1 MEEKRFDPY
10 QFIGFIL
17 IALILTWML
26 YNNNPENYPTEKDKV
41 TNVEPDGNKKEII
54 DSETN
59 KNSFINSSDDLA
71 NLFKKPSVEY
81 EKIENKKIELEVS
94 TKGANIFKLRLKEF
108 DNYEKSP
115 LFLINEDNS
124 DFNVEI
130 FLSDG
135 RILNTSE
142 MYFIPQ
148 KENRDNN
155 QVLTLK
161 SKISENQYVSFVY
174 SLSKESYFVDFNIKT
189 QGVSNIIS
197 SKNPPKVTWKTNAFR
212 NSKSIDY
219 ENRYTELTYGYES
232 DKVDYLS
239 LSGDDEELV
248 EEVRWVSYRQ
258 HFFSSIIVPN
268 NPFNK
273 ILMKSNDLAADKS
286 LKEKY
291 TKSFESEFYLDN
303 KKGDLDSDFKF
314 YFGPSDY
321 QTLKN
326 FKGDLEASI
335 PLGWGIFGWINR
347 FVFLPLFGFLSSFL
361 PHGISIIIMTIIV
374 RLAMSPVTYK
384 SYVSQIKMK
393 VLRPEVEEIAA
404 KYKNDAVKKQQETMS
419 LYTRAGANPLSGC
432 VPALI
437 QLPVFYALFT
447 FFPVAFV
454 LRQKSFLWADDLSS
468 YDSIYDLPFNIP
480 FYGDHISLF
489 PILASIAIFFYTK
502 MTTGQQP
509 MPQQPGM
516 PNMKVI
522 MYLMPLMMLF
532 FFNNYSSGLSLY
544 YFVSNLLTIILMLV
558 IKNYIIDN
566 DKILKKLKRIK
577 INQEN
582 QEVLLQDFKK
592 QWRKQ
597 KNKKNQEKDI
607 VDSFIT

>member
-26 YNNNPENYPTEKDKV
+26 YQNNPENYPAEKNKV
-41 TNVEPDGNKKEII
+41 TNVEP
-54 DSETN
+54 SEN
-59 KNSFINSSDDLA
+59 KNNQTDSKNIQKSLRNSSNDLA
-71 NLFKKPSVEY
+71 NLFVKPTVDF
-81 EKIENKKIELEVS
+81 EKIENQKIQLDIS
-94 TKGANIFKLRLKEF
+94 TKGANISKLRLKEF
-108 DNYEKSP
+108 DDYKKNP
-115 LFLINEDNS
+115 LFLINEDNT
-124 DFNVEI
+124 NLNLEI
-130 FLSDG
+130 YLSDG
-135 RILNTSE
+135 RVLNTSE
-142 MYFIPQ
+142 MYFIPK
-148 KENRDNN
+148 KENRDDN
-155 QVLTLK
+155 QVLVLK
-161 SKISENQYVSFVY
+161 SKISENQYISFVY
-174 SLSKESYFVDFNIKT
+174 SLKKESYFVDLNIKT
-189 QGVSNIIS
+189 QGISNILS
-197 SKNPPKVTWKTNAFR
+197 SKNFPKVTWKSDVFR

-219 ENRYTELTYGYES
+219 ENRYTELTYGYDG

-258 HFFSSIIVPN
+258 HFFSSIIVPTT
-268 NPFNK
+268 PFDK

-291 TKSFESEFYLDN
+291 TKSFESEFYIEN
-303 KKGDLDSDFKF
+303 KKGDLDSGFKF

-326 FKGDLEASI
+326 LNGDLETSI

-347 FVFLPLFGFLSSFL
+347 FIFLPLFGFLSSFL

-454 LRQKSFLWADDLSS
+454 LRQKSFLWAEDLSS
-468 YDSIYDLPFNIP
+468 YDSIYDLSFNIP

-566 DKILKKLKRIK
+566 DKILQK
-577 INQEN
+577 IEEN
-582 QEVLLQDFKK
+582 KNKPRKPGGFAARLQKAMEDAE
-592 QWRKQ
+592 KQ
-597 KNKKNQEKDI
+597 KKSRKGYR
-607 VDSFIT
+607 

>member
-71 NLFKKPSVEY
+71 NLFKKPSVDY

-94 TKGANIFKLRLKEF
+94 TKGANILKLRLKEF

-303 KKGDLDSDFKF
+303 KKGDLDSEFKF

-566 DKILKKLKRIK
+566 DKILEK
-577 INQEN
+577 IEEN
-582 QEVLLQDFKK
+582 KNKPRKPGGFASRLQKAMEEAE
-592 QWRKQ
+592 KQ
-597 KNKKNQEKDI
+597 KKSRKGYR
-607 VDSFIT
+607 

>member
-26 YNNNPENYPTEKDKV
+26 YNNNPENYPAEKDKV

-71 NLFKKPSVEY
+71 NLFKKPSVDY

-94 TKGANIFKLRLKEF
+94 TKGANILKLRLKEF

-326 FKGDLEASI
+326 FNGDLEASI

-566 DKILKKLKRIK
+566 DKILEK
-577 INQEN
+577 IEEN
-582 QEVLLQDFKK
+582 KNKPRKPGGFASRLQKAMEEAE
-592 QWRKQ
+592 KQ
-597 KNKKNQEKDI
+597 KKSRKGYR
-607 VDSFIT
+607 

>member
-26 YNNNPENYPTEKDKV
+26 YNNNPENYPAEKDKV

-71 NLFKKPSVEY
+71 NLFKKPSVDY

-94 TKGANIFKLRLKEF
+94 TKGANILKLRLKEF

-566 DKILKKLKRIK
+566 DKILEK
-577 INQEN
+577 IEEN
-582 QEVLLQDFKK
+582 KNKPRKPGGFASRLQKAMEEAE
-592 QWRKQ
+592 KQ
-597 KNKKNQEKDI
+597 KKSRKGYR
-607 VDSFIT
+607 

>member
-26 YNNNPENYPTEKDKV
+26 YRNNSENYPAEKNKV
-41 TNVEPDGNKKEII
+41 TNIQGSENKKDETESEINEN
-54 DSETN
+54 SL
-59 KNSFINSSDDLA
+59 KNSSSDLA
-71 NLFKKPSVEY
+71 NLFRKPLVDFK
-81 EKIENKKIELEVS
+81 KIENKKIELEIS
-94 TKGANIFKLRLKEF
+94 TKGANISKLRLKEF
-108 DNYEKSP
+108 DNYKKTP
-115 LFLINEDNS
+115 IFLINENNT
-124 DFNVEI
+124 DFNIEI

-135 RILNTSE
+135 RVLNTSE
-142 MYFIPQ
+142 MFFIPQ
-148 KENRDNN
+148 TENRDNN
-155 QVLTLK
+155 QVLILK
-161 SKISENQYVSFVY
+161 SQIYENQYISFIY
-174 SLSKESYFVDFNIKT
+174 SLNKESYFVDFNIKT
-189 QGVSNIIS
+189 QGISNLLS
-197 SKNPPKVTWKTNAFR
+197 SKKPPKVTWKSNTFR

-219 ENRYTELTYGYES
+219 ENRFTELTYGYES

-239 LSGDDEELV
+239 LSGDDKESV
-248 EEVRWVSYRQ
+248 EEIRWISYRQ
-258 HFFSSIIVPN
+258 HFFSSIIVPKI
-268 NPFNK
+268 PFDK
-273 ILMKSNDLAADKS
+273 VLMKSIDLAADKS
-286 LKEKY
+286 LNEKF
-291 TKSFESEFYLDN
+291 TKSFESEFDLEN

-321 QTLKN
+321 QTLKDLE
-326 FKGDLEASI
+326 GDLEASI

-347 FVFLPLFGFLSSFL
+347 FVFLPLFDFLSSFL
-361 PHGISIIIMTIIV
+361 PHGISIIVMTIIV

-393 VLRPEVEEIAA
+393 VLRPEVEEIAS

-419 LYTRAGANPLSGC
+419 LYTRAGASPLSGC

-437 QLPVFYALFT
+437 QLPVFYALFS

-454 LRQKSFLWADDLSS
+454 LRQKSFLWAEDLSS
-468 YDSIYDLPFNIP
+468 YDSIYDLSFNIP

-566 DKILKKLKRIK
+566 DKILEKIEENKNKPRKKGGFTAR
-577 INQEN
+577 
-582 QEVLLQDFKK
+582 LQKAMEEAE
-592 QWRKQ
+592 KQ
-597 KNKKNQEKDI
+597 KKSRKGYR
-607 VDSFIT
+607 

>member
-26 YNNNPENYPTEKDKV
+26 YNNNPENYPAEKDKV
-41 TNVEPDGNKKEII
+41 TNVAPDGNKKEII

-124 DFNVEI
+124 DLNVEI

-189 QGVSNIIS
+189 QGVSNILS
-197 SKNPPKVTWKTNAFR
+197 NKKPPKVTWKSNAFR

-248 EEVRWVSYRQ
+248 EDVRWVSYRQ

-273 ILMKSNDLAADKS
+273 ILIKSNDLAADKS

-291 TKSFESEFYLDN
+291 TKRFESEFYLDN

-326 FKGDLEASI
+326 FEGDLESSI

-347 FVFLPLFGFLSSFL
+347 FIFLPLFGFLSSFL

-432 VPALI
+432 IPALI

-566 DKILKKLKRIK
+566 DKILKKIE
-577 INQEN
+577 EN
-582 QEVLLQDFKK
+582 KNKPRKPGGFASRLQKAMEEAE
-592 QWRKQ
+592 KQ
-597 KNKKNQEKDI
+597 KKSRKGYR
-607 VDSFIT
+607 

>member
-26 YNNNPENYPTEKDKV
+26 YQNNPENYPAEKNKV
-41 TNVEPDGNKKEII
+41 TNVEP
-54 DSETN
+54 SEN
-59 KNSFINSSDDLA
+59 KNGSIDNKTIENGLINSSDDLA
-71 NLFKKPSVEY
+71 NLFVKPSVDFEQI
-81 EKIENKKIELEVS
+81 ENQKIEIEIS
-94 TKGANIFKLRLKEF
+94 TKGANISKLRLKEF
-108 DNYEKSP
+108 DDYKKTP
-115 LFLINEDNS
+115 LFLINEDNT
-124 DFNVEI
+124 DLNLQI
-130 FLSDG
+130 NLSDG

-142 MYFIPQ
+142 MYFIPK
-148 KENRDNN
+148 KENRDDN
-155 QVLTLK
+155 QVLILK
-161 SKISENQYVSFVY
+161 SQISENQFISFVY
-174 SLSKESYFVDFNIKT
+174 SLKKDSYFVDFNIKT
-189 QGVSNIIS
+189 QGISNILS
-197 SKNPPKVTWKTNAFR
+197 TKNLPKVIWKSDVFR

-219 ENRYTELTYGYES
+219 ENRYTELTYGYDG

-258 HFFSSIIVPN
+258 HFFSSIIVPGT
-268 NPFNK
+268 PFDK
-273 ILMKSNDLAADKS
+273 ILMKSNDLAVEKS

-291 TKSFESEFYLDN
+291 TKSFESEFYIEN
-303 KKGDLDSDFKF
+303 TRGDLDSSFKF

-321 QTLKN
+321 QTLKDLD
-326 FKGDLEASI
+326 GDLEASI

-454 LRQKSFLWADDLSS
+454 LRQKSFLWAEDLSS

-566 DKILKKLKRIK
+566 EKILQK
-577 INQEN
+577 IEEN
-582 QEVLLQDFKK
+582 KNKPRKPGGFAARLQKAMEEAE
-592 QWRKQ
+592 KQ
-597 KNKKNQEKDI
+597 KKSRKGYR
-607 VDSFIT
+607 

>member
-71 NLFKKPSVEY
+71 NLFKKPSVDY

-566 DKILKKLKRIK
+566 DKILEK
-577 INQEN
+577 IEEN
-582 QEVLLQDFKK
+582 KNKPRKPGGFASRLQKAMEEAE
-592 QWRKQ
+592 KQ
-597 KNKKNQEKDI
+597 KKSRKGYR
-607 VDSFIT
+607 

>member
-26 YNNNPENYPTEKDKV
+26 YNNNPENYPAEKDKV

-71 NLFKKPSVEY
+71 NLFKKPSVDY
-81 EKIENKKIELEVS
+81 EKIQNKKIELEVS
-94 TKGANIFKLRLKEF
+94 TKGANILKLRLKEF

-326 FKGDLEASI
+326 FNGDLEASI

-566 DKILKKLKRIK
+566 DKILEK
-577 INQEN
+577 IEEN
-582 QEVLLQDFKK
+582 KNKPRKPGGFASRLQKAMEEAE
-592 QWRKQ
+592 KQ
-597 KNKKNQEKDI
+597 KKSRKGYR
-607 VDSFIT
+607 

>member
-71 NLFKKPSVEY
+71 NLFKKPSVDY

-124 DFNVEI
+124 DLNVEI

-189 QGVSNIIS
+189 QGVSNILS
-197 SKNPPKVTWKTNAFR
+197 SKNLPKVTWKSNAFR

-566 DKILKKLKRIK
+566 DKILEK
-577 INQEN
+577 IEEN
-582 QEVLLQDFKK
+582 KNKPRKPGGFASRLQKAMEEAE
-592 QWRKQ
+592 KQ
-597 KNKKNQEKDI
+597 KKSRKGYR
-607 VDSFIT
+607 

>member
-71 NLFKKPSVEY
+71 NLFKKPSVDY
-81 EKIENKKIELEVS
+81 EKIQNKKIELEVS

-326 FKGDLEASI
+326 FNGDLEASI

-566 DKILKKLKRIK
+566 DKILEK
-577 INQEN
+577 IEEN
-582 QEVLLQDFKK
+582 KNKPRKPGGFASRLQKAMEEAE
-592 QWRKQ
+592 KQ
-597 KNKKNQEKDI
+597 KKSRKGYR
-607 VDSFIT
+607 

>member
-26 YNNNPENYPTEKDKV
+26 YNNNPENYPAEKDKV
-41 TNVEPDGNKKEII
+41 TNVAPDGNKKEII

-124 DFNVEI
+124 DLNVEI

-248 EEVRWVSYRQ
+248 EDVRWVSYRQ

-326 FKGDLEASI
+326 FEGDLESSI

-347 FVFLPLFGFLSSFL
+347 FIFLPLFGFLSSFL

-432 VPALI
+432 IPALI

-566 DKILKKLKRIK
+566 DKILKKIE
-577 INQEN
+577 EN
-582 QEVLLQDFKK
+582 KNKPRKPGGFASRLQKAMEEAE
-592 QWRKQ
+592 KQ
-597 KNKKNQEKDI
+597 KKSRKGYR
-607 VDSFIT
+607 

>member
-26 YNNNPENYPTEKDKV
+26 YRNNPENYPAEKNKV
-41 TNVEPDGNKKEII
+41 TNVEP
-54 DSETN
+54 SEN
-59 KNSFINSSDDLA
+59 KNNQTDSKNIEKSLRNSSNDLA
-71 NLFKKPSVEY
+71 NLFVKPTVDF
-81 EKIENKKIELEVS
+81 EKIENQKIELDIS
-94 TKGANIFKLRLKEF
+94 TKGANISKLRLKEF
-108 DNYEKSP
+108 DDYKKNP
-115 LFLINEDNS
+115 LFLINEDNT
-124 DFNVEI
+124 NLNLEI
-130 FLSDG
+130 YLSDG
-135 RILNTSE
+135 RVLNTSE
-142 MYFIPQ
+142 MYFIP
-148 KENRDNN
+148 KNENRDDN
-155 QVLTLK
+155 QVLVLK
-161 SKISENQYVSFVY
+161 SKISENQYISFVY
-174 SLSKESYFVDFNIKT
+174 SLKKESYFVDLNIET
-189 QGVSNIIS
+189 QGISNILS
-197 SKNPPKVTWKTNAFR
+197 SKNFPKVTWKSDVFR

-219 ENRYTELTYGYES
+219 ENRYTELTYGYDG

-258 HFFSSIIVPN
+258 HFFSSIIVPTT
-268 NPFNK
+268 PFDK

-291 TKSFESEFYLDN
+291 TKSFESEFYIEN
-303 KKGDLDSDFKF
+303 KKGDLDSGFKF

-326 FKGDLEASI
+326 LNGDLEASI

-347 FVFLPLFGFLSSFL
+347 FIFLPLFGFLSSFL

-454 LRQKSFLWADDLSS
+454 LRQKSFLWAEDLSS
-468 YDSIYDLPFNIP
+468 YDSIYDLSFNIP

-566 DKILKKLKRIK
+566 DKILQK
-577 INQEN
+577 IEEN
-582 QEVLLQDFKK
+582 KNKPRKPGGFAARLQKAMEDAE
-592 QWRKQ
+592 KQ
-597 KNKKNQEKDI
+597 KKSRKGYR
-607 VDSFIT
+607 

>member
-26 YNNNPENYPTEKDKV
+26 YNNNSENYPAEKNKV
-41 TNVEPDGNKKEII
+41 TNVELDENKKDVI
-54 DSETN
+54 DSENN
-59 KNSFINSSDDLA
+59 KDRFINPSSDLA
-71 NLFKKPSVEY
+71 NLFKKPSVDFK
-81 EKIENKKIELEVS
+81 KIENKNIELEVS
-94 TKGANIFKLRLKEF
+94 TKGANISKLRLKEF

-161 SKISENQYVSFVY
+161 SQISENQYVSFVY
-174 SLSKESYFVDFNIKT
+174 SLNKESYFVDFNIKS
-189 QGVSNIIS
+189 QGVSNILS
-197 SKNPPKVTWKTNAFR
+197 SKNYPKVTWKSNAFR

-239 LSGDDEELV
+239 LSGDDEELI

-268 NPFNK
+268 SPFDK
-273 ILMKSNDLAADKS
+273 VLMKSNDLAADKS

-326 FKGDLEASI
+326 FEGDLEASI

-393 VLRPEVEEIAA
+393 VLRPEVEEIAT

-566 DKILKKLKRIK
+566 DKILEK
-577 INQEN
+577 IEEN
-582 QEVLLQDFKK
+582 KNKPRKPGGFASRLQKAMEEAE
-592 QWRKQ
+592 KQ
-597 KNKKNQEKDI
+597 KKSRKGYR
-607 VDSFIT
+607 